1 MLHELDLPNDLKGLK
16 TAELKQLAEE
26 IREELIKTVSEN
38 GGHLASNLGAVELT
52 IALHCVFE
60 SPKDK
65 IVFDVGHQAYV
76 HKMLTGRAQAFE
88 TLRQKG
94 GISGFPNS
102 AESPHDAFTA
112 GHASTAISAALGL
125 ARARDLRKE
134 KHNVVAI
141 VGDGALTG
149 GMCYEALNDA
159 GNSGTKMIVILNDNE
174 MSISRNVGAMSAH
187 LSGLRQ
193 SASYMHAKSAVRSG
207 LEKIPGIGAKTVRVL
222 ERVRDAL
229 KAILVGDRFFE
240 ALGFSYTGPINGHD
254 IAGLIKALRVAARSS
269 RPVVVHVVTRKGQG
283 YLPAQQQPDKY
294 HGLAPKGA
302 SMPGSYASSGAAAAD
317 LLIEKAQ
324 ADQRV
329 CSVVAAMPSG
339 TQMDRF
345 FDRWPE
351 RSFDVGIAEEHAVEM
366 AAGLAAGGMRPF
378 VAVYSTFLQRAV
390 DQIQMD
396 VCLPGL
402 PVTFLLDRSG
412 FVGDD
417 GATHQGLY
425 DLTYLRQ
432 MPGMTIAVPS
442 SIEDLR
448 RMIELSLEQSG
459 PMAIRYP
466 KALPA
471 SAPCAEQFALGKG
484 NVLRAGK
491 HACLLALGPMVHE
504 ALRAADLLE
513 KRGVFVTVA
522 DARFVKPLDE
532 ELLLALIARG
542 IPLFTLEENTICGG
556 FGSSVMEFV
565 AQKRLRAVIMPLGAP
580 DRFVGHGKISQQRK
594 ECILDAESIADTI
607 HTCLNDVTKK

>member
-1 MLHELDLPNDLKGLK
+1 MLHELNLPGDLKGLN
-16 TAELKQLAEE
+16 TAELKQLAQE
-26 IREELIKTVSEN
+26 IRKELIETVSEN

-65 IVFDVGHQAYV
+65 LVFDVGHQAYV
-76 HKMLTGRAQAFE
+76 HKMLTGRAGAFK
-88 TLRQKG
+88 TLRQRG

-102 AESPHDAFTA
+102 HESPHDSFTA

-125 ARARDLRKE
+125 ARARDLRGE
-134 KHNVVAI
+134 KHNVVAV

-159 GNSGTKMIVILNDNE
+159 GNSGTRMIVVLNDNE
-174 MSISRNVGAMSAH
+174 MSISRNVGAMSTH

-193 SASYMHAKSAVRSG
+193 SASYMHAKETVRGG
-207 LEKIPGIGAKTVRVL
+207 LEKIPGIGRKTVRL
-222 ERVRDAL
+222 IERIRDAV
-229 KAILVGDRFFE
+229 KAFLVGDRFFE
-240 ALGFSYTGPINGHD
+240 ALGFSYSGPINGHD
-254 IAGLIKALRVAARSS
+254 IEGLIKALRVAAKSS
-269 RPVVVHVVTRKGQG
+269 RPVVLHVVTRKGQG
-283 YLPAQQQPDKY
+283 YMPAQQQPDRY
-294 HGLAPKGA
+294 HGLAPKG
-302 SMPGSYASSGAAAAD
+302 SGTPKEYASTGAAAAD
-317 LLIEKAQ
+317 WLIERAKT
-324 ADQRV
+324 DERI

-345 FDRWPE
+345 FERYPK

-378 VAVYSTFLQRAV
+378 VAIYSTFLQRAV

-396 VCLPGL
+396 VCLPEL

-432 MPGMTIAVPS
+432 MPNMTIAVPS
-442 SIEDLR
+442 CVEDLR
-448 RMIELSLEQSG
+448 RMMELSVDLRG

-466 KALPA
+466 KTLPI
-471 SAPCAEQFALGKG
+471 SAIVSQGFGIGQAI
-484 NVLRAGK
+484 VLRKGK
-491 HACLLALGPMVHE
+491 DAAVWALGPMVQQ
-504 ALRAADLLE
+504 ALLAAELLSA
-513 KRGVFVTVA
+513 RGISLEVV

-532 ELLLALIARG
+532 GLLERHIREMKT
-542 IPLFTLEENTICGG
+542 IFTLEENTICGG
-556 FGSSVMEFV
+556 FGACVMEFV
-565 AQKRLRAVIMPLGAP
+565 SRKRLRAVIVPLAAP
-580 DRFVGHGKISQQRK
+580 DRFVTHGKIDEQRK
-594 ECILDAESIADTI
+594 ECTLDADSIADTI
-607 HTCLNDVTKK
+607 HSCLHNEIIS